1 MVPAPPVRARPD
13 PSRDSFGSGIQICQP
28 PIPPV
33 ELTDPTTVSD
43 CSQAGLQAALDAGG
57 QIDFDCGPDPVS
69 IPISTHLE
77 LSTTTDT
84 VLDGGGLV
92 TLDGQGLT
100 CILHKGCHNPDTVN
114 YNPDSNKRVHICGT
128 DFENNTAERGGGA
141 TSVVVSDNKGIK
153 ATYERSSF
161 TGNSVLGLDGSYGQG
176 GAVYHIKDDHACGT
190 GEDNLEI
197 IADPGTTHPFTL
209 TVTNPYTTLLASL
222 APTRIQPG
230 ESAHLTVTDTLSWN
244 ASLSALWYT
253 LAISATSSD
262 MTLTTQAGLIVGG
275 VDVYLPVVAKGP

>member
-100 CILHKGCHNPDTVN
+100 RILHKGWHNPDTVGTV
-114 YNPDSNKRVHICGT
+114 RVTIQNIRLINGK
-128 DFENNTAERGGGA
+128 APSGGS
-141 TSVVVSDNKGIK
+141 TSDHSGSGVSSGHLG
-153 ATYERSSF
+153 YE
-161 TGNSVLGLDGSYGQG
+161 
-176 GAVYHIKDDHACGT
+176 
-190 GEDNLEI
+190 
-197 IADPGTTHPFTL
+197 
-209 TVTNPYTTLLASL
+209 
-222 APTRIQPG
+222 
-230 ESAHLTVTDTLSWN
+230 
-244 ASLSALWYT
+244 
-253 LAISATSSD
+253 
-262 MTLTTQAGLIVGG
+262 
-275 VDVYLPVVAKGP
+275 